1 MTSDDQYL
9 IVRAGNY
16 LISIAAQ
23 MVLRIWPTDTPDTT
37 YSERPV
43 NLRAGLGGSVS
54 EKGVAVAFETADT
67 VGVLIVD
74 AVNGMANIA
83 DDAFMALPE
92 IFGFA
97 RGLFDAAGRNPIGG
111 AYPLRLRR
119 QPSFEALPL

>member
-23 MVLRIWPTDTPDTT
+23 TVLRIWPADTPDAA
-37 YSERPV
+37 YAAKPV
-43 NLRAGLGGSVS
+43 DLRAGLGGSVS
-54 EKGVAVAFETADT
+54 QKGVAVAFETADT
-67 VGVLIVD
+67 IGVLVVD
-74 AVNGMANIA
+74 AVDGMANIA
-83 DDAFMALPE
+83 DDAFMVLPD

-97 RGLFDAAGRNPIGG
+97 RGLFDAVGRNPIGG